1 MIYIYAIKHFDRN
14 INGKKEGIAVCSKSL
29 SHIDDTSIKFMEW
42 IEVLRLQGVKKIVL
56 YILDVHPNVMKVIQY
71 ILDYHDEYFCSGF

>member
-42 IEVLRLQGVKKIVL
+42 IEVLRLQGVMLCYVYSL
-56 YILDVHPNVMKVIQY
+56 
-71 ILDYHDEYFCSGF
+71 